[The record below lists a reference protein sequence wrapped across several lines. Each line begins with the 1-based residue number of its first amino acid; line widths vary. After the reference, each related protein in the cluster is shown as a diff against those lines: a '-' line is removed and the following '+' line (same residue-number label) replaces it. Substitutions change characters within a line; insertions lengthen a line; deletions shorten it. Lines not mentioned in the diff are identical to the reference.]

1 MRNAEQRS
9 IITGEDDA
17 GINILLA
24 ETRADERRNRAGA
37 HSARLDS
44 LAAHIT
50 SRQLNF
56 AEAAELLRQ
65 EAEAMNNQAREI
77 C

>member
-1 MRNAEQRS
+1 MRNAEQRL

-17 GINILLA
+17 AINILLA
-24 ETRADERRNRAGA
+24 ETRADERRNRAAA